1 MMTEL
6 NENVRRLVSLWR
18 RAARASVMSRARDE
32 SSVVALRRA
41 ASLASHLATT
51 SPRRAATAASPRPPA
66 VVRSPEEFEA
76 VVGVALGPSPWH
88 LVTQAVVDAF
98 SDTTGDH
105 QFIHKAGAETM
116 FGGPIAHGLLTLS
129 LLPTLLK
136 GVLPRHEWMGEELN
150 CGFNRVRFLSPVP
163 VGSRIRATAK
173 VIKVKRIGGG
183 SGGGGEGVESI
194 VAGEVHGD
202 GGDDGERKPA
212 LVAEWVT
219 RQYAK

>member
-1 MMTEL
+1 MY
-6 NENVRRLVSLWR
+6 
-18 RAARASVMSRARDE
+18 
-32 SSVVALRRA
+32 
-41 ASLASHLATT
+41 
-51 SPRRAATAASPRPPA
+51 
-66 VVRSPEEFEA
+66 
-76 VVGVALGPSPWH
+76 
-88 LVTQAVVDAF
+88 
-98 SDTTGDH
+98 
-105 QFIHKAGAETM
+105 
-116 FGGPIAHGLLTLS
+116 
-129 LLPTLLK
+129 
-136 GVLPRHEWMGEELN
+136 

-194 VAGEVHGD
+194 VAVEVHGD

>member
-76 VVGVALGPSPWH
+76 VVGVALGPGPWH

-136 GVLPRHEWMGEELN
+136 GVLPRHEWMGQELN

-194 VAGEVHGD
+194 VAVEVHGD